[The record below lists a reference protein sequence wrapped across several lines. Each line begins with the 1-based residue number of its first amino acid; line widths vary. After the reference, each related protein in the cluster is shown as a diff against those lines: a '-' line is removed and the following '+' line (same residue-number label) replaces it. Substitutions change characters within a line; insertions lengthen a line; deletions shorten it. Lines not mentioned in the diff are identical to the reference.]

1 MDEVNKLLT
10 AKFIREVYYLVWLVN
25 VVMVK
30 KANEKWKICVDF
42 MDLNQAYP
50 KDSLPLPR
58 ID

>member
-1 MDEVNKLLT
+1 MDKVNKLLT

-50 KDSLPLPR
+50 KDSLLLPR